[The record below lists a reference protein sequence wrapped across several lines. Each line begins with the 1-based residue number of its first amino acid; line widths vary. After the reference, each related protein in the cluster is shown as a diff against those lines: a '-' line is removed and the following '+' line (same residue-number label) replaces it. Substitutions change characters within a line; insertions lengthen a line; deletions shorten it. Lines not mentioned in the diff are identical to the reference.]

1 MSRPAFGQALN
12 PDEYVD
18 AIAQAAER
26 DASIGR
32 VLREILSLD
41 GAVRSSMLDLV
52 AAHLRVHSAA
62 GDVLDCI
69 DALKGDAV
77 AQRIS
82 ERLGAALPSVPDGPT
97 TPPSV

>member
-1 MSRPAFGQALN
+1 VSRPAFGQALS

-18 AIAQAAER
+18 AMAQAAER

-41 GAVRSSMLDLV
+41 GAVRSSALDLI

-69 DALKGDAV
+69 DMLKRDAI
-77 AQRIS
+77 AQRLS
-82 ERLGAALPSVPDGPT
+82 ERLAARTPAPGGPA
-97 TPPSV
+97 TPPPV

>member
-1 MSRPAFGQALN
+1 VTSPAFGASLS
-12 PDEYVD
+12 PDDYVD
-18 AIAQAAER
+18 AMVQAAER

-69 DALKGDAV
+69 DMLKRDAV
-77 AQRIS
+77 A
-82 ERLGAALPSVPDGPT
+82 ERLADRLAPARTPSPGGPT
-97 TPPSV
+97 IPRSV

>member
-1 MSRPAFGQALN
+1 MSPAFGQALS

-18 AIAQAAER
+18 AMAQAAER

-41 GAVRSSMLDLV
+41 GAVRSSALDLIAV
-52 AAHLRVHSAA
+52 HLRVHSAA

-69 DALKGDAV
+69 DMLKRDAI
-77 AQRIS
+77 AQRLG
-82 ERLGAALPSVPDGPT
+82 ERLAARTPAPGGPA
-97 TPPSV
+97 TPPPV

>member
-1 MSRPAFGQALN
+1 MRGPALT

-18 AIAQAAER
+18 AMVEVAER

-41 GAVRSSMLDLV
+41 GAVRSSALDLV

-69 DALKGDAV
+69 DMLKRDAI
-77 AQRIS
+77 AQRLG
-82 ERLGAALPSVPDGPT
+82 ERLAARTPAPGGPA
-97 TPPSV
+97 TPPPV

>member
-1 MSRPAFGQALN
+1 MSRPAFGQVLS

-41 GAVRSSMLDLV
+41 GAVRSSALDLI

-69 DALKGDAV
+69 DMLKRDAI
-77 AQRIS
+77 AQRLS
-82 ERLGAALPSVPDGPT
+82 ERLAARTPAPGGPATPLPV
-97 TPPSV
+97 

>member
-1 MSRPAFGQALN
+1 MTSPAFGASLN
-12 PDEYVD
+12 PDDYID
-18 AIAQAAER
+18 AIVQAAER

-69 DALKGDAV
+69 DMLKRDAV
-77 AQRIS
+77 A
-82 ERLGAALPSVPDGPT
+82 ERLAERLAPASTPTPGGPT
-97 TPPSV
+97 SPRSV

>member
-1 MSRPAFGQALN
+1 MTSPAFGASLS
-12 PDEYVD
+12 PDDYID
-18 AIAQAAER
+18 AMVQAAER

-32 VLREILSLD
+32 VLREILGLD

-69 DALKGDAV
+69 GKLKRHAI
-77 AQRIS
+77 A
-82 ERLGAALPSVPDGPT
+82 ERLAERHAPARPPAPGGPT
-97 TPPSV
+97 SPRPV

>member
-1 MSRPAFGQALN
+1 MSRPLGPALS

-18 AIAQAAER
+18 AMAQVAER

-41 GAVRSSMLDLV
+41 GAVRASALDLV

-69 DALKGDAV
+69 DMLKRDAI
-77 AQRIS
+77 AQRLG
-82 ERLGAALPSVPDGPT
+82 ERLAAHTPAPGGPA
-97 TPPSV
+97 TPPPV

>member
-1 MSRPAFGQALN
+1 VSPAFGPALS

-18 AIAQAAER
+18 AMVQVAER

-41 GAVRSSMLDLV
+41 GAVRSSALDLV

-69 DALKGDAV
+69 DLLKRDAI
-77 AQRIS
+77 AQRLS
-82 ERLGAALPSVPDGPT
+82 ERLAARTPASGGPA
-97 TPPSV
+97 TPPPV

>member
-1 MSRPAFGQALN
+1 MNRPALGAALS

-32 VLREILSLD
+32 VLREILTLD

-52 AAHLRVHSAA
+52 AAHLRVHTAG

-69 DALKGDAV
+69 DMLKRDAI
-77 AQRIS
+77 AQRLS
-82 ERLGAALPSVPDGPT
+82 ERLARTPAPGGPA
-97 TPPSV
+97 TPPPV

>member
-1 MSRPAFGQALN
+1 MSRPAFGQALS

-18 AIAQAAER
+18 AMAQAAER

-41 GAVRSSMLDLV
+41 GAVRSSALDLV

-69 DALKGDAV
+69 DMLKRDAI
-77 AQRIS
+77 AQRLS
-82 ERLGAALPSVPDGPT
+82 ERLAARTPAPGGPA
-97 TPPSV
+97 TPPPV

>member
-1 MSRPAFGQALN
+1 MSRPALGAALS

-18 AIAQAAER
+18 AMAQAAER

-41 GAVRSSMLDLV
+41 GAVRSSALDLV

-69 DALKGDAV
+69 DMLKRDV
-77 AQRIS
+77 IAQRLR
-82 ERLGAALPSVPDGPT
+82 ERLARTPAPGSPA
-97 TPPSV
+97 TPPPL

>member
-1 MSRPAFGQALN
+1 MTH
-12 PDEYVD
+12 DEYVD
-18 AIAQAAER
+18 AIVQVAER

-41 GAVRSSMLDLV
+41 GAVRSSALDLV

-69 DALKGDAV
+69 DLLKRDAI
-77 AQRIS
+77 AQRLG
-82 ERLGAALPSVPDGPT
+82 ERLAALTPAPGGPA
-97 TPPSV
+97 TPPPV

>member
-1 MSRPAFGQALN
+1 MSRPALGSARSC
-12 PDEYVD
+12 DEYVD
-18 AIAQAAER
+18 ALVEAAER

-32 VLREILSLD
+32 VLREIVSLD

-69 DALKGDAV
+69 DMLKRDAV
-77 AQRIS
+77 AQRLS
-82 ERLGAALPSVPDGPT
+82 ERLARTPAPGGPA
-97 TPPSV
+97 TPPPV

>member
-1 MSRPAFGQALN
+1 MSRPAFGQVLS

-18 AIAQAAER
+18 AMAQAAER

-41 GAVRSSMLDLV
+41 GAVRSSALDLI

-69 DALKGDAV
+69 DMLKRDAI
-77 AQRIS
+77 AQRLS
-82 ERLGAALPSVPDGPT
+82 ERLAARTPAPGGPA
-97 TPPSV
+97 TPPPV

>member
-1 MSRPAFGQALN
+1 MTNPAFGASLS
-12 PDEYVD
+12 PDDYVD
-18 AIAQAAER
+18 AMVQAAER

-52 AAHLRVHSAA
+52 AAHLRVHTAA

-69 DALKGDAV
+69 DMLKRDAI
-77 AQRIS
+77 AERLS
-82 ERLGAALPSVPDGPT
+82 ERLPARTPTSGGPT
-97 TPPSV
+97 SPRPV

>member
-1 MSRPAFGQALN
+1 MRNPAFGTSVS
-12 PDEYVD
+12 PEEYVD
-18 AIAQAAER
+18 AMVQAAER

-41 GAVRSSMLDLV
+41 GAVRSSALDLV

-69 DALKGDAV
+69 DMLKRDAI
-77 AQRIS
+77 A
-82 ERLGAALPSVPDGPT
+82 ERLGARLAAIRPPAPGDPT
-97 TPPSV
+97 TPPPA

>member
-1 MSRPAFGQALN
+1 MTVRAAGPRLT

-18 AIAQAAER
+18 AIVQVAER

-32 VLREILSLD
+32 MLREILSLD
-41 GAVRSSMLDLV
+41 GAVRSSALDLV

-69 DALKGDAV
+69 DMLKRDAI
-77 AQRIS
+77 AQRLS
-82 ERLGAALPSVPDGPT
+82 ERLAAPAPAPGGPA
-97 TPPSV
+97 TPPPV

>member
-1 MSRPAFGQALN
+1 MSRPALGPALS

-18 AIAQAAER
+18 AMAQAAER

-41 GAVRSSMLDLV
+41 GAVRSSALDLV

-69 DALKGDAV
+69 DVLKRDAI

-82 ERLGAALPSVPDGPT
+82 ERLGAALPPASGGPT
-97 TPPSV
+97 NPPSV

>member
-1 MSRPAFGQALN
+1 MTH
-12 PDEYVD
+12 DEYVD
-18 AIAQAAER
+18 AIVQVAER

-41 GAVRSSMLDLV
+41 GAVRSSALDLV

-69 DALKGDAV
+69 DVLKRDAI

-82 ERLGAALPSVPDGPT
+82 ERLGPALPPVTGGPT